1 MNHTRIL
8 MLAAA
13 CLPLFASAQA
23 TSGAADANAKV
34 APPAYRSA
42 FADFRQLEEPAA
54 TPDKVWLQANQAL
67 AGQSAQPGHS
77 MHMQMEPMAP
87 ADKPKAEA
95 AEDPHKGHHMNMKE
109 K

>member
-1 MNHTRIL
+1 MNHIRIL

-13 CLPLFASAQA
+13 CLPLLASAQA
-23 TSGAADANAKV
+23 TSGAADAHAKV

-42 FADFRQLEEPAA
+42 FADFRKSEEPAD

-67 AGQSAQPGHS
+67 AGQSGHS
-77 MHMQMEPMAP
+77 MHMQMETMAP
-87 ADKPKAEA
+87 AGKPKADA
-95 AEDPHKGHHMNMKE
+95 AEDPHKDHHMHMKE

>member
-23 TSGAADANAKV
+23 TSSAADADAKV

-42 FADFRQLEEPAA
+42 FADFRQQEEPAV
-54 TPDKVWLQANQAL
+54 TPDEAWLQANQTL
-67 AGQSAQPGHS
+67 AGQSGHS
-77 MHMQMEPMAP
+77 MHMQMETMAP
-87 ADKPKAEA
+87 AGKPKADA
-95 AEDPHKGHHMNMKE
+95 AEDPHKGHHMHMKE

>member
-13 CLPLFASAQA
+13 CLPLLASAQA

-42 FADFRQLEEPAA
+42 FADFRSTEEPAV
-54 TPDKVWLQANQAL
+54 TPDKAWLQANQAL
-67 AGQSAQPGHS
+67 AGQSGHS
-77 MHMQMEPMAP
+77 MHMQMEPMAPMAP

-95 AEDPHKGHHMNMKE
+95 AEDPHKGHHMHMKE

>member
-13 CLPLFASAQA
+13 CLPLLASAQA
-23 TSGAADANAKV
+23 TSGAADAGAKV
-34 APPAYRSA
+34 VPPVYRSA
-42 FADFRQLEEPAA
+42 FADFRRSEEPAD
-54 TPDKVWLQANQAL
+54 TPDKAWLLANQAL
-67 AGQSAQPGHS
+67 AGQPGHS

-87 ADKPKAEA
+87 AGMPKAEA
-95 AEDPHKGHHMNMKE
+95 GEDPHKGHHMHMKE